1 MINSEQVGKRI
12 ASFRKAKKLSQEQ
25 LAEQLN
31 VSAQAISK
39 WETGKALPETANL
52 PQLARVLGHS
62 IDHILQ
68 PQELIVLQAIY
79 TDGQVEHDVTHFVNQ
94 FVTGSAL
101 SLTVSELTFP
111 QSIES
116 ERLKLLLVKYE
127 TPSGIRSSYALSGQL
142 LTLDIHS
149 KGHALSNSGLDIVFA
164 AYGNERAN
172 VNVLN
177 KLKHYAFFQ
186 WKEFTASHELF
197 PSLIDNSGNDYL
209 LLLYLN
215 AEGIHAVSCAEGE
228 QIHYSA
234 DGTRLFQSDS
244 PLKKYIVEGVDRL
257 GFGRGMDCSWAGA
270 MYSSLAARGIDTT
283 YEQIMGVSGA
293 CWRIAFTPIWDYSSA
308 DALVAYDY
316 SAPACTAFGLTA
328 SWADRLQP
336 EERKLAKHHIMDSIR
351 KHQLPIAINLRVAP
365 EWGVITGYLDDGRT
379 LLCRSY
385 FDDETYS
392 DLQDNSE
399 FLEDMKISKG
409 YLYVDHWPYRL
420 VHFSSQE
427 NQPSAQEN
435 LYSSLRVKVE
445 SMNAAERN
453 GYWLGYRAIE
463 GWSESLLDHS
473 WYMAAD
479 DEAFARRMGVNHFC
493 MMALADARRSAA
505 AYLAESLPLLNHPL
519 AYQALSELTEVYG
532 QISALLAEFYG
543 SMTDPASLSG
553 SASPKQL
560 WTVEQ
565 RERQAGRLQLLA
577 TLERQGDVLAQVV
590 LESREN

>member
-12 ASFRKAKKLSQEQ
+12 ASFRRAKKLSQEQ

-31 VSAQAISK
+31 VSAQAVSK
-39 WETGKALPETANL
+39 WETGKTLPETANL
-52 PQLARVLGHS
+52 PQLSRVLGYS

-79 TDGQVEHDVTHFVNQ
+79 TDGQAEQDVTHFVNQ
-94 FVTGSAL
+94 FITGSTL

-111 QSIES
+111 QSIQS
-116 ERLKLLLVKYE
+116 ERLKLLLIKYE
-127 TPSGIRSSYALSGQL
+127 TPSGIRSAYALNGQS
-142 LTLDIHS
+142 LTLDVHS
-149 KGHALSNSGLDIVFA
+149 KGYPASNSGLDIVYA

-172 VNVLN
+172 VNVQK

-186 WKEFTASHELF
+186 WKHFTASHELF

-209 LLLYLN
+209 LLVYLN

-234 DGTRLFQSDS
+234 DGTRLFQSHS

-270 MYSSLAARGIDTT
+270 LYSSLTARGIDTT

-293 CWRIAFTPIWDYSSA
+293 CWRIAFTPLWDYSSA

-316 SAPACTAFGLTA
+316 SAPACTALGLTD

-336 EERKLAKHHIMDSIR
+336 EERQSAKHRIMDSIR
-351 KHQLPIAINLRVAP
+351 KHELPIAINLRVAP
-365 EWGVITGYLDDGRT
+365 EWGVITGYMDDGST

-399 FLEDMKISKG
+399 FLDDMKISKG

-427 NQPSAQEN
+427 NQPSARDN
-435 LYSSLRVKVE
+435 LYASLRVKIE
-445 SMNAAERN
+445 SINTAEHN
-453 GYWLGYRAIE
+453 GYWLGYKAIE
-463 GWSESLLDHS
+463 GWSDSLLEHA
-473 WYMAAD
+473 WYMSAD
-479 DEAFARRMGVNHFC
+479 DEAFGRRMGVNHFC

-505 AYLAESLPLLNHPL
+505 VYLTESLPLLNHPL
-519 AYQALSELTEVYG
+519 AYQALSELTGVYG
-532 QISALLAEFYG
+532 QISALLAELYG
-543 SMTDPASLSG
+543 SMTDPASLPDST
-553 SASPKQL
+553 SLKQL
-560 WTVEQ
+560 WTAEQ
-565 RERQAGRLQLLA
+565 RERQAGQLQLLA
-577 TLERQGDVLAQVV
+577 ALERQGDELAQVV
-590 LESREN
+590 LENREH